1 MPEVK
6 YYEKVKRKKNRFIK
20 NQSFFRRTIQSLM
33 FYLGFGLTKL
43 SKNLED
49 ELFSEEV
56 AARHVRNEIKKFKNY
71 KKYKSIELHTSRL
84 NKNLYLVNTQLN
96 YRGFTEN
103 LQIYVSVKN
112 KKVSLLLKSWQ

>member
-6 YYEKVKRKKNRFIK
+6 YYEQEKRKRNRFVK
-20 NQSFFRRTIQSLM
+20 NQNFFKRTLQSLM

-56 AARHVRNEIKKFKNY
+56 AARHVRNEIEKFKNY

-84 NKNLYLVNTQLN
+84 NKTLYLVNTQLN
-96 YRGFTEN
+96 YKGFTEN
-103 LQIYVSVKN
+103 LQ
-112 KKVSLLLKSWQ
+112 